1 MKSFRPFVFTV
12 LTGALLAGCCSKEKP
27 PMPEPVLTL
36 NPADTRFFSTDGTY
50 TFEVTTDQDSWEAR
64 SDKEWCVVTPDYAG
78 GAFTVGL
85 NGAEAPAHA
94 VVTVKAGAAAPV
106 AIDFARLQDFDKN
119 TQISYPEQEQAYA
132 LIVAPSS
139 GWENYRYQAGAYLIY
154 KQLKDNGMDDDHI
167 VLVSEDDIARNPNN
181 PTPGRILPPEGDGNL
196 YENVTVDYKPSEL
209 GLSEL
214 PDILHS
220 KISSNDNLFVYW
232 AGEAAPQGPKWLG
245 ETLPASE
252 VVAFLVELNS
262 RRSYRKLFFVLE
274 TDYSG
279 AVGKAV
285 EEEGIPGILCFAA
298 ADGETSKGGVRTDA
312 AGKIPLS
319 NSFTD
324 AFYNQAVAN
333 KRLSLYDLYD
343 QISRTMPYYT
353 YIGVYNARKFGNLYT
368 SGIGEFLY
376 P

>member
-1 MKSFRPFVFTV
+1 MKRFRSFVFTV

-27 PMPEPVLTL
+27 PTPEPVLTL
-36 NPADTRFFSTDGTY
+36 NPADTRVFFDSGESY
-50 TFEVTTDQDSWEAR
+50 AFEVGTNQDSWEAR

-78 GAFTVGL
+78 GAFTVEL
-85 NGAEAPAHA
+85 NGGGAPAHA

-119 TQISYPEQEQAYA
+119 FQISYPQQDQAYA

-154 KQLKDNGMDDDHI
+154 KMLKDNGMDDDHI

-181 PTPGRILPPEGDGNL
+181 PTPGRILRPEGDGNL

-209 GLSEL
+209 GFSEL
-214 PDILHS
+214 ADILHS
-220 KISSNDNLFVYW
+220 KISPNDNLFVYW
-232 AGEAAPQGPKWLG
+232 AGEAAPQGLKWLG

-252 VVAFLVELNS
+252 VVDFLVELHS
-262 RRSYRKLFFVLE
+262 RRFYRKLFFVLE

-279 AVGKAV
+279 AVGKAA
-285 EEEGIPGILCFAA
+285 EGIPGILCFAA

-333 KRLSLYDLYD
+333 KNISLYDLYV

-353 YIGVYNARKFGNLYT
+353 CIGVYNAIKFGNLYT
-368 SGIGEFLY
+368 SSVNEFLY

>member
-1 MKSFRPFVFTV
+1 MKRFRSFVFTV

-27 PMPEPVLTL
+27 PTLEPVLTL

-78 GAFTVGL
+78 GAFTVEL
-85 NGAEAPAHA
+85 NGGGAPAHA

-119 TQISYPEQEQAYA
+119 FQISYPQQDQAYA

-154 KQLKDNGMDDDHI
+154 KMLKDNGMDDDHI

-209 GLSEL
+209 GFSEL
-214 PDILHS
+214 ADILHS
-220 KISSNDNLFVYW
+220 KISPNDNLFIYW
-232 AGEAAPQGPKWLG
+232 AGEASPQGPKWLG
-245 ETLPASE
+245 ETLPVSE
-252 VVAFLVELNS
+252 VVDFLVELHS
-262 RRSYRKLFFVLE
+262 RRFYRKLFFVLE

-279 AVGKAV
+279 AVGKAA
-285 EEEGIPGILCFAA
+285 EGIPGILCFAA

-333 KRLSLYDLYD
+333 KNISLYDLYV

-353 YIGVYNARKFGNLYT
+353 CIGVYNAIKFGNLYT
-368 SGIGEFLY
+368 SSVNEFLN